1 MHRYEPEGV
10 GAVECLRH
18 TNGNSKEKSA
28 VKKLIHLFL
37 ITSLILFVIWIPPT
51 FAKKHADKKASK
63 KVVEEEN
70 FVEIPEVTV
79 TATRTAKEPFKTP
92 NAITVL
98 DLKELER
105 SNVAHASN
113 LLRDSVGV
121 IAQETTVG
129 QGSPMLR
136 SLTGYQTLIQ
146 VDWVRLNN
154 STFRSGPN
162 QYTATIAPEMLER
175 AEVLLGSSSM
185 LYGSGAMGGVVSFFT
200 KSVPLNTAQETLNIQ
215 PRLLARY
222 STATQ
227 EKFGRLEVTGNQG
240 RFGFIVGGGVRD
252 YGDMNPGSGYDLHY
266 KNRKFE
272 IVDDMPS
279 GAKLYDY
286 DEVSALAKDNIP
298 DRWLIDTEGPLNWR
312 AFNGD
317 AKFGYQL
324 SDTSTINVAYQMWR
338 QPQTPRYD
346 KIAPQEFSEF
356 FFEPQDR
363 DLIYANYIVNSSG
376 ENIDTLRV
384 TGSYHRQKEGR
395 NEVKRGETA
404 RRHRYDTV
412 NTIGL
417 STQAV
422 SSILPKQRL
431 VGGVEFYL
439 DTIQS
444 QTIKTDGGTED
455 VDDEKGRFIDG
466 SQFWDASLYLQD
478 EIQVHERV
486 EFILGGRATFYQT
499 NADLSVRDPAFDE
512 FNVFDNSLTGS
523 AGVVVSL
530 TEYLNVVG
538 NFGTAFR
545 APSLND
551 TTAVEV
557 TNEGVTAPS
566 PDLRPETSWTTE
578 AGLKAQHSYFRGALT
593 LFYSRVSGL
602 VGRKPVKEAYAG
614 QEIPQLHQDLI
625 REYPEVDV
633 LVFDNIDQAQ
643 FLGFELAGL
652 VPIRPDL
659 SVFGNAA
666 LLRGKVLKIGG
677 KVPDPKKPW
686 EARTRREPP
695 LNGIVGI
702 QWEPL
707 NTQYW
712 AMFFVRGAAAQ
723 RRLNRSDI
731 RDPRIQGSTRD
742 PAEVEFDSNGAA
754 IDAGTPGWFT
764 LNVRGGVKLFDATRL
779 TLSLDNLLNKRYRQH
794 GSGIT
799 SPGFNVSL
807 SLDNR
812 F

>member
-1 MHRYEPEGV
+1 MQKLLYFLLIVSVSLSVSWAPE
-10 GAVECLRH
+10 AL
-18 TNGNSKEKSA
+18 
-28 VKKLIHLFL
+28 
-37 ITSLILFVIWIPPT
+37 
-51 FAKKHADKKASK
+51 AKKDKAEETKNRDE
-63 KVVEEEN
+63 KVVE
-70 FVEIPEVTV
+70 VPEITV
-79 TATRTAKEPFKTP
+79 TATRAEKEPFKTP

-98 DLKELER
+98 NLKQLER
-105 SNVAHASN
+105 SNAAHGSN
-113 LLRDSVGV
+113 LLRDSVGI

-136 SLTGYQTLIQ
+136 SLTGYQTSIH

-200 KSVPLNTAQETLNIQ
+200 KNVLIDPSQEALAIH

-227 EKFGRLEVTGNQG
+227 EKLARLEVSGNQG
-240 RFGFIVGGGVRD
+240 NFGFIVGGGVRD
-252 YGDMNPGSGYDLHY
+252 YGDVTPGSGYDLHY
-266 KNRKFE
+266 KNRKYE

-279 GAKLYDY
+279 GVKLYAY

-298 DRWLIDTEGPLNWR
+298 EKWLIETEGPLGWR
-312 AFNGD
+312 AFNAD

-324 SDTSTINVAYQMWR
+324 SDTSNINVAYQMWR

-346 KIAPQEFSEF
+346 KIAPQEFAEF

-363 DLIYANYIVNSSG
+363 DLVYANYIGNPV
-376 ENIDTLRV
+376 EANIDMFRV
-384 TGSYHRQKEGR
+384 TASYHRQKEGR

-404 RRHRYDTV
+404 RRQRYDTV

-422 SSILPKQRL
+422 SSILPQQRL
-431 VGGVEFYL
+431 VGGAEFYL

-444 QTIKTDGGTED
+444 RTVKTDGGTED
-455 VDDEKGRFIDG
+455 INEAVGRFISG

-478 EIQVHERV
+478 EITVHERI
-486 EFILGGRATFYQT
+486 EFTLGGRATFYQT
-499 NADLSVRDPAFDE
+499 HADLSVRDPAFDA
-512 FNVFDNSLTGS
+512 FDVFDSSLTGS
-523 AGVVVSL
+523 AGVVVGL

-566 PDLRPETSWTTE
+566 PDLRPETSWTVE
-578 AGLKAQHSYFRGALT
+578 GGLKAQHSHFRGALT
-593 LFYSRVSGL
+593 LFYSRVSDL
-602 VGRKPVKEAYAG
+602 VGRKPVQEAYEG

-625 REYPEVDV
+625 KQYEGIDV
-633 LVFDNIDQAQ
+633 LVFDNIDEAQ
-643 FLGFELAGL
+643 YQGVELAGR
-652 VPIRPDL
+652 VPILPDL
-659 SVFGNAA
+659 SIFGNAA
-666 LLRGKVLKIGG
+666 LLRGEVLTIGG
-677 KVPDPKKPW
+677 KAPDPKKPW

-695 LNGIVGI
+695 LNGIIGI

-712 AMFFVRGAAAQ
+712 AMFFVRAAAEQ

-742 PAEVEFDSNGAA
+742 PAEVEFDANGAA

-764 LNVRGGVKLFDATRL
+764 LNVRGGVKLFDYTRL
-779 TLSLDNLLNKRYRQH
+779 TLSVENLLNQRYRPH
-794 GSGIT
+794 GSGVNA
-799 SPGFNVSL
+799 PGFNVSL

>member
-1 MHRYEPEGV
+1 MKKSFYLFLLINLSLLVSWIPSV
-10 GAVECLRH
+10 GAERYSDSDEEIVE
-18 TNGNSKEKSA
+18 
-28 VKKLIHLFL
+28 V
-37 ITSLILFVIWIPPT
+37 
-51 FAKKHADKKASK
+51 
-63 KVVEEEN
+63 
-70 FVEIPEVTV
+70 PEVTV
-79 TATRTAKEPFKTP
+79 TATRAAKDPFKTP

-98 DLKELER
+98 NLKELER
-105 SNVAHASN
+105 SNVEHASN

-136 SLTGYQTLIQ
+136 SLTGYQTSIH

-200 KSVPLNTAQETLNIQ
+200 KNVLIDPSQETLNIQ

-227 EKFGRLEVTGNQG
+227 EKLGRLEVSGNQG
-240 RFGFIVGGGVRD
+240 QFGFIVSGGVRD
-252 YGDMNPGSGYDLHY
+252 YGDITPGSGYDLHY
-266 KNRKFE
+266 KNRKFK
-272 IVDDMPS
+272 IVDDIPS
-279 GAKLYDY
+279 GVKLYEY
-286 DEVSALAKDNIP
+286 DEVQAIPKDNIP
-298 DRWLIDTEGPLNWR
+298 DKWLIETEGPLGWR
-312 AFNGD
+312 AFNAD

-324 SDTSTINVAYQMWR
+324 SNTSNINVTYQMWR

-346 KIAPQEFSEF
+346 KIAPQEFAEF

-363 DLIYANYIVNSSG
+363 DLIYANYLVNPAEG
-376 ENIDTLRV
+376 GIDTFRL
-384 TGSYHRQKEGR
+384 TASYHRQKEGR

-404 RRHRYDTV
+404 RRQRYDTV

-417 STQAV
+417 SAQAV
-422 SSILPKQRL
+422 SSILPQQRL
-431 VGGVEFYL
+431 VGGAEFYL

-444 QTIKTDGGTED
+444 QTVKTDDDKED
-455 VDDEKGRFIDG
+455 VNEDVGRFING

-478 EIQVHERV
+478 EITIHKRV
-486 EFILGGRATFYQT
+486 ELTLGGRATFYQT
-499 NADLSVRDPAFDE
+499 NADLSVRDPAFE
-512 FNVFDNSLTGS
+512 AFNVFDNSLTGS

-530 TEYLNVVG
+530 IDSLNFVSS
-538 NFGTAFR
+538 FGTAFR

-566 PDLRPETSWTTE
+566 PDLRPETSWTVE

-593 LFYSRVSGL
+593 LFYSRVSDL
-602 VGRKPVKEAYAG
+602 VGRKPVQEAYEG
-614 QEIPQLHQDLI
+614 QELPQLHKDLI
-625 REYPEVDV
+625 REYPDIDI
-633 LVFDNIDQAQ
+633 LVFDNIDSAQ
-643 FLGFELAGL
+643 LQGVEFAGL
-652 VPIRPDL
+652 VPIQPAL
-659 SVFGNAA
+659 SIFGNAA
-666 LLRGKVLKIGG
+666 ILRGQTLSIGG
-677 KVPDPKKPW
+677 EEPNKDGKKPW
-686 EARTRREPP
+686 EERIRREPP
-695 LNGIVGI
+695 LNGIVGV
-702 QWEPL
+702 QWEPE
-707 NTQYW
+707 NTMYW

-742 PAEVEFDSNGAA
+742 PAEVKFDSNGAA
-754 IDAGTPGWFT
+754 IDAGTPAWWT
-764 LNVRGGVKLFDATRL
+764 LNIRGGVKLFDATRL
-779 TLSLDNLLNKRYRQH
+779 TLSLDNLLNKRYRPH
-794 GSGIT
+794 GSGVN
-799 SPGFNVSL
+799 SPGFNISL
-807 SLDNR
+807 TLDNR

>member
-1 MHRYEPEGV
+1 MQ
-10 GAVECLRH
+10 
-18 TNGNSKEKSA
+18 KS
-28 VKKLIHLFL
+28 LYFFL
-37 ITSLILFVIWIPPT
+37 ITNLVLLVIYIPPT
-51 FAKKHADKKASK
+51 FAKKHSDKKIEK
-63 KVVEEEN
+63 KNVEAEVVE
-70 FVEIPEVTV
+70 VPEVTV
-79 TATRTAKEPFKTP
+79 TATRAEKEPFKTP

-98 DLKELER
+98 DLKQLER
-105 SNVAHASN
+105 SNVEHASN

-200 KSVPLNTAQETLNIQ
+200 KAVPINPSQETLAIH
-215 PRLLARY
+215 PRVLARY

-227 EKFGRLEVTGNQG
+227 EKLGRLEVTGNQG

-252 YGDMNPGSGYDLHY
+252 YGDVNPGSGYDLHY
-266 KNRKFE
+266 KNRKYE

-279 GAKLYDY
+279 GVKLYDY
-286 DEVSALAKDNIP
+286 DEVRELPKDNIP
-298 DRWLIDTEGPLNWR
+298 DRWLIDTEGPLGWS
-312 AFNGD
+312 AFNAD

-324 SDTSTINVAYQMWR
+324 TDTSTINIAYQMWR

-346 KIAPQEFSEF
+346 KIAPQEFAEF

-363 DLIYANYIVNSSG
+363 DLVYANYIVNPV
-376 ENIDTLRV
+376 EANIDTFRV
-384 TGSYHRQKEGR
+384 TASYHRQKEGR
-395 NEVKRGETA
+395 NEVVRGTTA
-404 RRHRYDTV
+404 RRQRYDTV

-422 SSILPKQRL
+422 SSIFPRQRL
-431 VGGVEFYL
+431 VGGAEFYL

-444 QTIKTDGGTED
+444 RTVKTDAGKED
-455 VDDEKGRFIDG
+455 TDEEKGRFISG
-466 SQFWDASLYLQD
+466 SQFWDASVYLQD

-486 EFILGGRATFYQT
+486 ELILGGRATFYQT
-499 NADLSVRDPAFDE
+499 NADLSVRDPAFDA
-512 FNVFDNSLTGS
+512 FNVFDSSLTGS
-523 AGVVVSL
+523 AGVVVGL
-530 TEYLNVVG
+530 TEYLNIVG

-566 PDLRPETSWTTE
+566 PDLRPETSWTVE
-578 AGLKAQHSYFRGALT
+578 GGLKAQHSYFRGALT

-602 VGRKPVKEAYAG
+602 VARKPVQEAYEG
-614 QEIPQLHQDLI
+614 KTLPQLHQDLI
-625 REYPEVDV
+625 KEYDGIDV
-633 LVFDNIDQAQ
+633 LVFDNVDEAQ
-643 FLGFELAGL
+643 YQGVEVAGRI
-652 VPIRPDL
+652 PILPAW

-666 LLRGKVLKIGG
+666 LLRGEVLKIGG
-677 KVPDPKKPW
+677 KAPDPEKPW

-707 NTQYW
+707 NTQFWGTFY
-712 AMFFVRGAAAQ
+712 VRAAAEQ

-731 RDPRIQGSTRD
+731 RDPRIQGKTRD
-742 PAEVEFDSNGAA
+742 PAEVDFDANGNAV
-754 IDAGTPGWFT
+754 DAGTPGWWT
-764 LNVRGGVKLFDATRL
+764 LNIRGGVKLFESTRL
-779 TLSLDNLLNKRYRQH
+779 TLSLENLLNQRYRPH
-794 GSGIT
+794 GSGVNA
-799 SPGFNVSL
+799 PGFNVSV

>member
-1 MHRYEPEGV
+1 M
-10 GAVECLRH
+10 
-18 TNGNSKEKSA
+18 KKSFY
-28 VKKLIHLFL
+28 LLFL
-37 ITSLILFVIWIPPT
+37 ISLSLLVTGIPSAG
-51 FAKKHADKKASK
+51 AKGHDDSDEA
-63 KVVEEEN
+63 VVE
-70 FVEIPEVTV
+70 VPEVTV
-79 TATRTAKEPFKTP
+79 TATRAEKEPFKTP

-98 DLKELER
+98 DLKQLEQTNAEHG
-105 SNVAHASN
+105 SNA
-113 LLRDSVGV
+113 LRDSVGV
-121 IAQETTVG
+121 IAQETTGG

-146 VDWVRLNN
+146 IDWVRLNN

-175 AEVLLGSSSM
+175 AEVLLGSNSM

-200 KSVPLNTAQETLNIQ
+200 KNVMIDPSQETLAIH

-222 STATQ
+222 ATATQ
-227 EKFGRLEVTGNQG
+227 EKLGRLEVSGNQG
-240 RFGFIVGGGVRD
+240 NFGFIVGGGVRD
-252 YGDMNPGSGYDLHY
+252 YGDLTPGSGYDLHY
-266 KNRKFE
+266 KNRKYE

-279 GAKLYDY
+279 DAKLYAY
-286 DEVSALAKDNIP
+286 DEVSEIPKDDIP
-298 DRWLIDTEGPLNWR
+298 ERWLTETEGPLSWR
-312 AFNGD
+312 AFNAD

-324 SDTSTINVAYQMWR
+324 SDTSNLNVAYQMWR

-346 KIAPQEFSEF
+346 KIAPQEFAEF
-356 FFEPQDR
+356 FFEPQNR
-363 DLIYANYIVNSSG
+363 DLVYANYIMNPAAA
-376 ENIDTLRV
+376 NIDAFRV
-384 TGSYHRQKEGR
+384 TTSYHRQKEGR
-395 NEVKRGETA
+395 NEVVRGATA
-404 RRHRYDTV
+404 RRQRYDTV
-412 NTIGL
+412 STIGL
-417 STQAV
+417 SAQAV
-422 SSILPKQRL
+422 SSILPRQRL
-431 VGGVEFYL
+431 VGGAEFYF

-444 QTIKTDGGTED
+444 RTVKTDGGQENID
-455 VDDEKGRFIDG
+455 EEKGRFING

-478 EIQVHERV
+478 EIRVHERV
-486 EFILGGRATFYQT
+486 ELTLGGRATFYQT

-512 FNVFDNSLTGS
+512 FNVFDSSLTGS
-523 AGVVVSL
+523 AGVVVGL
-530 TEYLNVVG
+530 TKYLNVVG
-538 NFGTAFR
+538 NLGTAFR

-566 PDLRPETSWTTE
+566 PDLRPETSWTAE

-593 LFYSRVSGL
+593 LFYSKVSGL
-602 VGRKPVKEAYAG
+602 VGRKPVQEAYEG

-625 REYPEVDV
+625 REYPDIDV
-633 LVFDNIDQAQ
+633 LVFDNIDEAQ
-643 FLGFELAGL
+643 FQGVELAGL

-666 LLRGKVLKIGG
+666 LLRGEVLKIGSEA
-677 KVPDPKKPW
+677 PDPDKPW

-712 AMFFVRGAAAQ
+712 AMLFVRGAAEQ

-742 PAEVEFDSNGAA
+742 PTEVEFDANGAA
-754 IDAGTPGWFT
+754 IDAGTPGWWT
-764 LNVRGGVKLFDATRL
+764 LNVRGGVKLFEYTRL
-779 TLSLDNLLNKRYRQH
+779 TLSLDNLLNQRYRQH
-794 GSGIT
+794 GSGIN

>member
-1 MHRYEPEGV
+1 MKKSFYLFFLINFSLFVSWIPSV
-10 GAVECLRH
+10 GAE
-18 TNGNSKEKSA
+18 GYSDSDEE
-28 VKKLIHLFL
+28 
-37 ITSLILFVIWIPPT
+37 
-51 FAKKHADKKASK
+51 
-63 KVVEEEN
+63 VVE
-70 FVEIPEVTV
+70 VPEVTV
-79 TATRTAKEPFKTP
+79 TATRAAKDPFKTP

-98 DLKELER
+98 NLKELER
-105 SNVAHASN
+105 SNVEHASN

-136 SLTGYQTLIQ
+136 SLTGYQSSIHI
-146 VDWVRLNN
+146 DWVRLNN

-200 KSVPLNTAQETLNIQ
+200 KNVLIDPSQETLAIH

-227 EKFGRLEVTGNQG
+227 EKLGRLEVSGNQG
-240 RFGFIVGGGVRD
+240 RFGFLVGGGARD
-252 YGDMNPGSGYDLHY
+252 YGDITPGSGYDLHY
-266 KNRKFE
+266 KNRKYE

-279 GAKLYDY
+279 GVKLYEY
-286 DEVSALAKDNIP
+286 DEVQAIPKDNIP
-298 DRWLIDTEGPLNWR
+298 DRWLIETEGPSGWR
-312 AFNGD
+312 AFNAD

-324 SDTSTINVAYQMWR
+324 NDTSNINVAYQIWR

-346 KIAPQEFSEF
+346 KIAPQEFAEF

-363 DLIYANYIVNSSG
+363 DLIYANYLVNPADG
-376 ENIDTLRV
+376 GIDTFRL
-384 TGSYHRQKEGR
+384 TASYHRQKEGR

-404 RRHRYDTV
+404 RRQRYDTV

-417 STQAV
+417 SAQAV
-422 SSILPKQRL
+422 SSILPRQRL
-431 VGGVEFYL
+431 VGGAEFYL
-439 DTIQS
+439 DMIQS
-444 QTIKTDGGTED
+444 QTVKTETDGGKED
-455 VDDEKGRFIDG
+455 VDNEKGRFING

-486 EFILGGRATFYQT
+486 ELTLGGRATFYQT
-499 NADLSVRDPAFDE
+499 DADLSVRDPAFDA

-530 TEYLNVVG
+530 IDSLNFVSS
-538 NFGTAFR
+538 FGTAFR

-566 PDLRPETSWTTE
+566 PDLRPETSWTVE

-593 LFYSRVSGL
+593 LFYSRVSDL
-602 VGRKPVKEAYAG
+602 VGRKPVQEAYEG
-614 QEIPQLHQDLI
+614 QELPQLHKDLI
-625 REYPEVDV
+625 REYPDIDI
-633 LVFDNIDQAQ
+633 LVFDNIDSAQ
-643 FLGFELAGL
+643 LQGVEFAGL
-652 VPIRPDL
+652 VPIQPAL
-659 SVFGNAA
+659 SIFGNAA
-666 LLRGKVLKIGG
+666 ILRGQILSIGG
-677 KVPDPKKPW
+677 EEPNKDGKKPW
-686 EARTRREPP
+686 EERIRREPP
-695 LNGIVGI
+695 LNGIVGV
-702 QWEPL
+702 QWEPE
-707 NTQYW
+707 NTMYW

-754 IDAGTPGWFT
+754 IDAGTPAWWT

-794 GSGIT
+794 GSGIN

-807 SLDNR
+807 TLDNR